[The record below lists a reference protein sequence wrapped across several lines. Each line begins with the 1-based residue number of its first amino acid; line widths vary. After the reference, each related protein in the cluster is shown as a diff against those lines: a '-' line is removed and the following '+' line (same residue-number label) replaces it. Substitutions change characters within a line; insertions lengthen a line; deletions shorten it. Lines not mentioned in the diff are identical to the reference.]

1 MADYRIDSTNHLFS
15 GAPDNMPSTTYAA
28 GRNLPNRNSYSGQV
42 KVQSSKSTVSP
53 YPPNQ
58 PANRRDFIKNES
70 AKRAK
75 IRREAIKS
83 DNFKDPVVVCPVCKM
98 KLSPETEECPNC
110 SHKMIKKMSDNK
122 KTLILII
129 IAILILFIPFI
140 KKSEFDGSKFE
151 NNLNSFFSEVENAF
165 NSFME
170 DETDYE
176 EDFWEDGFFFEDFE
190 DDFFF

>member
-1 MADYRIDSTNHLFS
+1 MADYKIDSTNHLFS

-28 GRNLPNRNSYSGQV
+28 SRNLPGRNSYNGQV
-42 KVQSSKSTVSP
+42 KVQSAKNTISP

-58 PANRRDFIKNES
+58 PASRQDLIKRES
-70 AKRAK
+70 VNRAK

-83 DNFKDPVVVCPVCKM
+83 DNFKDPIVVCPVCKM

-110 SHKMIKKMSDNK
+110 SHKMVKKMSDNN

-140 KKSEFDGSKFE
+140 KKAEFDGSKFE
-151 NNLNSFFSEVENAF
+151 SDVSSFFSEIENTF

-170 DETDYE
+170 DNTEPE
-176 EDFWEDGFFFEDFE
+176 ENFWE
-190 DDFFF
+190 DDFFFEEDFFF